1 MIRKLLPLCALALF
15 SISACATIPTGPSVM
30 VMPAPGKSF
39 DQFRQEDAFCRGWA
53 EQQIGISPQAV
64 ANQNTA
70 TGAAIGTAIG
80 VGAGALIGAASGHS
94 GAGAAIGGAT
104 GLLIGASSGADSGQ
118 IYGYEAQKRYDI
130 AFIQCMYS
138 YGNQVPVKNQWQQ
151 RTYRKRYTPPPRST
165 YIPPP
170 PPVTMAP
177 YNDPSIPPPPPGATP
192 QTPPE
197 LLEWR

>member
-1 MIRKLLPLCALALF
+1 MNRKFLTLGGLIAIFFLT
-15 SISACATIPTGPSVM
+15 SCATIPTGPSVM

-64 ANQNTA
+64 ASQNTA

-80 VGAGALIGAASGHS
+80 VGAGALIGAASGHA
-94 GAGAAIGGAT
+94 GAGAAIGGAS

-118 IYGYEAQKRYDI
+118 SYCYEAQKRYDI
-130 AFIQCMYS
+130 AFLQCMYS
-138 YGNQVPVKNQWQQ
+138 HGNQIPMKNQGQQ
-151 RTYRKRYTPPPRST
+151 RTYRKRYT
-165 YIPPP
+165 PPP

-177 YNDPSIPPPPPGATP
+177 YNDPSIPPPPPGETP

>member
-1 MIRKLLPLCALALF
+1 MLALF

-39 DQFRQEDAFCRGWA
+39 DQFRQEETYCRGWA
-53 EQQIGISPQAV
+53 EQQIGISPQAI

-80 VGAGALIGAASGHS
+80 VGAGALIGAASGNA
-94 GAGAAIGGAT
+94 GAGAAIGGAS
-104 GLLIGASSGADSGQ
+104 GLLIGASNGANAGQ
-118 IYGYEAQKRYDI
+118 VYGYEAQKRYDI
-130 AFIQCMYS
+130 AYLQCMYS
-138 YGNQVPVKNQWQQ
+138 YGNQIPVRNQPQQ
-151 RTYRKRYTPPPRST
+151 RSYRRRYTPPP
-165 YIPPP
+165 PPP
-170 PPVTMAP
+170 ATYTPPVTQAP

-197 LLEWR
+197 LLERR